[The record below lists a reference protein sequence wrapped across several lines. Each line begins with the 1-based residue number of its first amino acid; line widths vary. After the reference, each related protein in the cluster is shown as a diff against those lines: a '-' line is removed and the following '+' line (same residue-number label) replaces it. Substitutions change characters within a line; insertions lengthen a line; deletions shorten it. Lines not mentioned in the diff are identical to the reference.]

1 MKMQMKINKDWRK
14 HALINFKLKFHCN
27 NRETTDADISLD
39 NFFTRSFFLFY
50 FPIYL
55 QKKSQV
61 PKVNRKQIGNIQK
74 KTTEFPILSGLQNDK
89 EVIMNI
95 NRVSKV
101 SGEDGTWT
109 RTELNPIQSSNRACQ
124 LHHFPRRTI
133 CIDVLTLSHVDPY
146 TQGALRSCLLVRTDG
161 SCQWTLW

>member
-1 MKMQMKINKDWRK
+1 M
-14 HALINFKLKFHCN
+14 
-27 NRETTDADISLD
+27 DADISLD

-101 SGEDGTWT
+101 SGEDGT
-109 RTELNPIQSSNRACQ
+109 
-124 LHHFPRRTI
+124 
-133 CIDVLTLSHVDPY
+133 
-146 TQGALRSCLLVRTDG
+146 
-161 SCQWTLW
+161 